1 LAAAISTGSVT
12 ARAGQLAA
20 SPSDSRWSPTASS
33 SADFCD
39 GLQDDYY
46 ALKTMY
52 ENAARYSEIREHSHD
67 TTVLE
72 EKIRDAFCQVI
83 FFSSEHCDGFADD
96 ESDLQYVIVCNM
108 IS

>member
-1 LAAAISTGSVT
+1 MDALTHVAFKHPRFYPKRNCLSESVPQSC
-12 ARAGQLAA
+12 G
-20 SPSDSRWSPTASS
+20 
-33 SADFCD
+33 F
-39 GLQDDYY
+39 

-108 IS
+108 RS